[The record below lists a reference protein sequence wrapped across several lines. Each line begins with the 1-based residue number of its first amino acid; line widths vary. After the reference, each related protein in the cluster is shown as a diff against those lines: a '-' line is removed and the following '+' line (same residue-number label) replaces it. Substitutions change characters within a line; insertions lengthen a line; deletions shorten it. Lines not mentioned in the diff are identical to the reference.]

1 VEETAGEILPDEELS
16 PGELPPDKMSP
27 DRMSPDRMSPDK
39 MSAQI
44 ADLDA
49 RIARLGAYIDARHD
63 ECAVADLCR
72 LLDLHSMMLGRVTRM
87 RQVQHALHGAQT
99 RMMVFVY
106 RVLDI
111 IIGERKLLL
120 EPEPHEPEQDEPG
133 QRKPARREPGS
144 ASQPWVQGSLPC
156 VQEG

>member
-1 VEETAGEILPDEELS
+1 MSLDEVPDDEVPPDEVS
-16 PGELPPDKMSP
+16 PGKMSP
-27 DRMSPDRMSPDK
+27 DRMSPDR

-72 LLDLHSMMLGRVTRM
+72 LLDLHSMMLSRVTRM

-106 RVLDI
+106 EVLEI
-111 IIGERKLLL
+111 IFKEHKLPL
-120 EPEPHEPEQDEPG
+120 EPEPHEPDQRRKGEGVPPVR
-133 QRKPARREPGS
+133 RKPGRAP
-144 ASQPWVQGSLPC
+144 QPWVQGRLLCAP
-156 VQEG
+156 EGGDCCR